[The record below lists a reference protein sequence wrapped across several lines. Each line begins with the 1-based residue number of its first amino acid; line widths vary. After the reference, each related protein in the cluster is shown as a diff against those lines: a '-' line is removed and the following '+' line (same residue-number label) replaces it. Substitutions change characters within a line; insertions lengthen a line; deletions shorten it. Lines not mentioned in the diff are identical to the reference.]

1 MAETFK
7 RWMMRNRLTQ
17 QPINGPWNARP
28 VTERDA
34 ALLGALMYDAYHD
47 TIDDE
52 GERPE
57 EAVAEIEGVF
67 NGKYGPLLDS
77 CSLLVEEEG
86 RALGAT
92 IITDWSDE
100 RTGQKQPLLAFL
112 MTHPDASGQG
122 LGTFLLS
129 KSINALLAQGE
140 SELVLF
146 VTVGNS
152 AAQHI
157 YQKLGFEVEEEF
169 EAYRTSK
176 PE

>member
-1 MAETFK
+1 MGETFT

-17 QPINGPWNARP
+17 QPIVGSWDTRAITRH
-28 VTERDA
+28 DA

-52 GERPE
+52 GETPE
-57 EAVAEIEGVF
+57 DAVAEVEGVI
-67 NGKYGPLLDS
+67 NGKYGPLLEA
-77 CSLLVEEEG
+77 CSLLVEKQG

-92 IITDWSDE
+92 IITNWSDE
-100 RTGQKQPLLAFL
+100 RTGQRQPLLAFL

-140 SELVLF
+140 TELVLF

-152 AAQHI
+152 APQHI

-169 EAYRTSK
+169 EAYHNTR

>member
-1 MAETFK
+1 MADTYK
-7 RWMMRNRLTQ
+7 RWMMRNRLTR
-17 QPINGPWNARP
+17 QPNVGSWNARP
-28 VTERDA
+28 VTQRDA
-34 ALLGALMYDAYHD
+34 TLLGALMYDAYHD

-52 GERPE
+52 GETPA
-57 EAVAEIEGVF
+57 EAGAEIEGTL
-67 NGKYGPLLDS
+67 NGKYGPLLDT
-77 CSLLVEEEG
+77 CSLLVEEPG
-86 RALGAT
+86 LALGAT
-92 IITDWSDE
+92 IITDWADE
-100 RTGQKQPLLAFL
+100 RTGHRQPLLAFL
-112 MTHPDASGQG
+112 MTHPDASGKG

-129 KSINALLAQGE
+129 ASINALLARGE

-169 EAYRTSK
+169 EASRANN

>member
-1 MAETFK
+1 MGETFT

-17 QPINGPWNARP
+17 QPIVGSWDARAI
-28 VTERDA
+28 TRHDA

-52 GERPE
+52 GETPE
-57 EAVAEIEGVF
+57 DAVAEVEGVI
-67 NGKYGPLLDS
+67 NGKYGPLLEA
-77 CSLLVEEEG
+77 CSLLVEEQG

-92 IITDWSDE
+92 IITSWSDQ
-100 RTGQKQPLLAFL
+100 RTGQRQPLLAFL

-169 EAYRTSK
+169 EAYHNTR

>member
-1 MAETFK
+1 MADTFK

-17 QPINGPWNARP
+17 QPINGPWNARAI
-28 VTERDA
+28 TGHDA
-34 ALLGALMYDAYHD
+34 ALLGMLMYDAYHD

-52 GERPE
+52 GESLE
-57 EAVAEIEGVF
+57 DAVAEIEGTI

-77 CSLLVEEEG
+77 CSLLVEEDG

-112 MTHPDASGQG
+112 MIHPDASGQG

>member
-1 MAETFK
+1 MAETYK

-17 QPINGPWNARP
+17 QPINGPWNARAI
-28 VTERDA
+28 TGRDA
-34 ALLGALMYDAYHD
+34 TLLGALMYDAYHD

-52 GERPE
+52 GETSE
-57 EAVAEIEGVF
+57 ETVAEIEGVF
-67 NGKYGPLLDS
+67 NGKYGPLLDT

-92 IITDWSDE
+92 IITDWTDE
-100 RTGQKQPLLAFL
+100 RIGQKQPLLAFL

-129 KSINALLAQGE
+129 TSINALLARGE

-152 AAQHI
+152 AAQHV

-169 EAYRTSK
+169 EAYRTTR